1 MKLKTEKLAKDFIR
15 ETKFSNVFEAVSETD
30 FVLDEGTLAE
40 IEGRSGSGKSTFL
53 NLACGLLKPS
63 RGSVIVGEKSL
74 YSLDDDSLSKF
85 RNENFG
91 IIPQLSAALPS
102 LTVSENILLPCT
114 IYNENNLPLE
124 YAEELMQKLDIASL
138 ENAYPEELSGGELRR
153 LCIARALIKKPPFV
167 FADEPTADLDDE
179 NTEAVLKLLK
189 DYSERG
195 NAVLLVTHESSAR
208 NYADKVYKMTSGR
221 LHGNKF

>member
-1 MKLKTEKLAKDFIR
+1 MKLKTEKVAKDFIR

-63 RGSVIVGEKSL
+63 RGSVIVGEKYL

-153 LCIARALIKKPPFV
+153 MAIARALTQDAAILL
-167 FADEPTADLDDE
+167 ADEPTGDLDDE
-179 NTEAVLKLLK
+179 NTARVFGLLREEAA
-189 DYSERG
+189 RG
-195 NAVLLVTHESSAR
+195 AASSR
-208 NYADKVYKMTSGR
+208 RKSPGR
-221 LHGNKF
+221 IRRRDLIGFPPRKRP